1 MGFFVGLQGL
11 EPWKTAPKTVVL
23 PLHHRPVLLIA
34 SANLEQILFY
44 TNKSDKKL
52 KQYFNQIIINSRLTF
67 YDVVF
72 FVKPPLFA

>member
-1 MGFFVGLQGL
+1 
-11 EPWKTAPKTVVL
+11 
-23 PLHHRPVLLIA
+23 LLIA